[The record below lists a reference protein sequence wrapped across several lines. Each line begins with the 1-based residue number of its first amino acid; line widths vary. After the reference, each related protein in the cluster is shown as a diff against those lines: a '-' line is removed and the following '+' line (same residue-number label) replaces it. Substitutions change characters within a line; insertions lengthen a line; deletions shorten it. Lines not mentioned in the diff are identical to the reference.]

1 MTKKDWQE
9 MAFALSIG
17 ALLLLAVFVM
27 FILLPHPFEE
37 INATGF
43 YKEPS
48 DIPLLTAQEKAW
60 AKESGVG
67 SYRVNGITYVDY
79 SLSSDYWEDQ

>member
-1 MTKKDWQE
+1 MTRHDWQE
-9 MAFALSIG
+9 TAFVLAIG
-17 ALLLLAVFVM
+17 ALMLFALFVM

-37 INATGF
+37 ADVTGF
-43 YKEPS
+43 YKEPL
-48 DIPLLTAQEKAW
+48 DLPLLTPQEKTW

-67 SYRVNGITYVDY
+67 SYRINGVTYVDY